1 MPAPATD
8 ADAFNHERRSGA
20 GATKELAMKLF
31 IGWVATAGVLV
42 TTAAEAQV
50 PAPYRLGAG
59 APVTVS
65 DVGGPY
71 AALPPDLP
79 PRYGPSRFAPP
90 PYALSVLPPRE
101 VFAIAREMGFDP
113 LGVPQQ
119 RGLVYTLS
127 AINMDGED
135 GRLVIDARNGRIM
148 RFMPAYRLRDRM
160 GEETVATYGPAG
172 AMPELPQYRR
182 PQPGGPLREGVAPRE
197 GTAPKVASRTPTAVP
212 LPKKSPVKAVATP
225 AKPVAPAV
233 PVAVT
238 PPVATPAAP
247 VEQQAVVAPK
257 PDEVRV
263 IPLTATPPATETPAA
278 APTPP
283 TVAAPATEAKP
294 AETPASEAA
303 PPVQGFE

>member
-1 MPAPATD
+1 
-8 ADAFNHERRSGA
+8 
-20 GATKELAMKLF
+20 MKLF
-31 IGWVATAGVLV
+31 IGWVATASVLV
-42 TTAAEAQV
+42 TGAAEAQV
-50 PAPYRLGAG
+50 PAPYRLGMG
-59 APVTVS
+59 AAVTVS

-79 PRYGPSRFAPP
+79 PGYGQSRYAPA
-90 PYALSVLPPRE
+90 PYTLSVLPPRE
-101 VFAIAREMGFDP
+101 IFAIARETGFEP

-127 AINMDGED
+127 AINVDGED
-135 GRLVIDARNGRIM
+135 GRLVIDARTGRIL

-160 GEETVATYGPAG
+160 GEETVVTYGPAA

-182 PQPGGPLREGVAPRE
+182 PQPGVPSREGAVLREAAPR
-197 GTAPKVASRTPTAVP
+197 VASRTPAAVP
-212 LPKKSPVKAVATP
+212 LPKKSPAKAVATP
-225 AKPVAPAV
+225 AKPVTPAV

-238 PPVATPAAP
+238 PPVAAPAAP

-263 IPLTATPPATETPAA
+263 IPMTATPPAATETPAA
-278 APTPP
+278 P

-294 AETPASEAA
+294 ATPPAAEVTPAA
-303 PPVQGFE
+303 PPVQGVE

>member
-1 MPAPATD
+1 
-8 ADAFNHERRSGA
+8 
-20 GATKELAMKLF
+20 MKLF

-50 PAPYRLGAG
+50 PAPYRLGVGSA
-59 APVTVS
+59 VTVS

-79 PRYGPSRFAPP
+79 PHYGPSRYAPP

-101 VFAIAREMGFDP
+101 IFMIAREMGYQP
-113 LGVPQQ
+113 LGAPQQ

-127 AINMDGED
+127 AINLDGED
-135 GRLVIDARNGRIM
+135 GRMVIDARNGRII
-148 RFMPAYRLRDRM
+148 RFMPAYRMGDRM
-160 GEETVATYGPAG
+160 GEETVATYGPA
-172 AMPELPQYRR
+172 APMPELPQYRR
-182 PQPGGPLREGVAPRE
+182 PQPGSPLREGAAPRE
-197 GTAPKVASRTPTAVP
+197 GVGPRVANRTPTAVP

-247 VEQQAVVAPK
+247 AEQQAVAAPK

-263 IPLTATPPATETPAA
+263 IPLTATPPAATETPAA
-278 APTPP
+278 APAAP

-294 AETPASEAA
+294 AAPATDAAPAA
-303 PPVQGFE
+303 PPVQGVE

>member
-1 MPAPATD
+1 
-8 ADAFNHERRSGA
+8 
-20 GATKELAMKLF
+20 MKLF

-50 PAPYRLGAG
+50 PAPYRLGSG
-59 APVTVS
+59 AAVTVS

-79 PRYGPSRFAPP
+79 PHYGPSRYAPP
-90 PYALSVLPPRE
+90 PYTLSVLPPRE
-101 VFAIAREMGFDP
+101 IFAIARETGFEP

-119 RGLVYTLS
+119 RGLVYTLA
-127 AINMDGED
+127 AINPDGED
-135 GRLVIDARNGRIM
+135 GRLVIDARTGRIL

-160 GEETVATYGPAG
+160 GEETVVTYGPATV
-172 AMPELPQYRR
+172 MPELPQYRR
-182 PQPGGPLREGVAPRE
+182 PQPGVPLREGAAPRE
-197 GTAPKVASRTPTAVP
+197 AAPRVASRTPAAVP
-212 LPKKSPVKAVATP
+212 LPKKSPAKAVATP
-225 AKPVAPAV
+225 AKPVTPAV

-238 PPVATPAAP
+238 PPVVAPVAP

-263 IPLTATPPATETPAA
+263 IPLTATPPAAPETPAA
-278 APTPP
+278 APAAP

-294 AETPASEAA
+294 AAPTATEASPAA
-303 PPVQGFE
+303 PPVQGVE

>member
-1 MPAPATD
+1 
-8 ADAFNHERRSGA
+8 
-20 GATKELAMKLF
+20 MKLF

-42 TTAAEAQV
+42 TSAAEAQV

-59 APVTVS
+59 AAVTVS

-79 PRYGPSRFAPP
+79 PRYGLSRYAPP

-101 VFAIAREMGFDP
+101 IFAIARETGFEP
-113 LGVPQQ
+113 LGMPQQ
-119 RGLVYTLS
+119 RGLVYTLA
-127 AINMDGED
+127 AINVDGED
-135 GRLVIDARNGRIM
+135 GRLVIDARTGRIL

-160 GEETVATYGPAG
+160 GEETVVTYGPA
-172 AMPELPQYRR
+172 AAIPELPQYRR
-182 PQPGGPLREGVAPRE
+182 PQPGVPLREGAAPRE
-197 GTAPKVASRTPTAVP
+197 VTPRVASRTPTAVP
-212 LPKKSPVKAVATP
+212 LPKKSPAKAVATP
-225 AKPVAPAV
+225 AKPVTPAV

-263 IPLTATPPATETPAA
+263 IPMTATPPAPETPAA
-278 APTPP
+278 APAAP

-294 AETPASEAA
+294 AAPATEAAPAA
-303 PPVQGFE
+303 PPVQGVE